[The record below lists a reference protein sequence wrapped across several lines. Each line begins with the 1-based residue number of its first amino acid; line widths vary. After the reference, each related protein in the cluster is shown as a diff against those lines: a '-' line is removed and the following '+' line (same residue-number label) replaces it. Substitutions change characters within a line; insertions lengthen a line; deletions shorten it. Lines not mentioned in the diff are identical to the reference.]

1 MRMKFKDYLEEE
13 TTTGDAATTSADIAK
28 HKKRIGGDYG
38 KQNQSALV
46 LRIKKNRQKMFDF
59 LKDLANQYQ
68 DRGVTISTG
77 LDQEDEGV
85 VQINAPVHLI
95 DELKSKVE
103 KKNEIEVQ

>member
-1 MRMKFKDYLEEE
+1 MRVTFKDYLEEE
-13 TTTGDAATTSADIAK
+13 TTTGDAATTSVDIAQ

-38 KQNQSALV
+38 KEDHTGIVVRVKN
-46 LRIKKNRQKMFDF
+46 NRQKMFDF
-59 LKDLANQYQ
+59 LKNLTKQYE

-95 DELKSKVE
+95 DEIKQKVE
-103 KKNEIEVQ
+103 KKKDIEVQ